1 MVVKINGELVGNGK
15 ASETSKKRK
24 AIAENAVKESA
35 SYDWSEL
42 ADNGKVM
49 LKVYLFSCFNPV
61 ASSGPKKEKKILI
74 VLISQIVQGHL
85 CLGVI
90 ILKLGFLLYNMKVS
104 NSALS

>member
-1 MVVKINGELVGNGK
+1 LAVKINGLGKMLNYNSVYGDNYDEESELVGNGK

-49 LKVYLFSCFNPV
+49 LKVYLVSCFNPV
-61 ASSGPKKEKKILI
+61 ASSGPKKKKKFSL
-74 VLISQIVQGHL
+74 
-85 CLGVI
+85 
-90 ILKLGFLLYNMKVS
+90 F
-104 NSALS
+104 